1 MPYIGN
7 MDMNKGVISDQ
18 KTKKAKKTK
27 HFLEKQ
33 DELSSVT
40 QPKYSAHVNDTQYTG
55 RNFLKVA

>member
-33 DELSSVT
+33 DELSAVV
-40 QPKYSAHVNDTQYTG
+40 QPKKDSNGQDQSTKWEVVRY
-55 RNFLKVA
+55 

>member
-33 DELSSVT
+33 DELSAVVELMSKET
-40 QPKYSAHVNDTQYTG
+40 DET
-55 RNFLKVA
+55 